1 MRSNYL
7 KALETQAKWL
17 QWLTTPHYEIDEPSY
32 RLVMSAWAEVLSD
45 AETLYMGK
53 EFCSLVDTAR
63 RTVPDDLEFEESWV
77 PCKKG
82 FLYLE
87 KPFAVPH
94 APGLPV
100 DVVIRAV
107 GWMPNT
113 GGTLFLFALEG
124 IPGSHAQG
132 GLSNWSYCTLYNG
145 EPVLARLRYFEEQ
158 SKAASS
164 LPEPPYKPG
173 KEMDELHEIRWL
185 YTALHLMS
193 QRLAVTRR
201 ERTSPL
207 ARSMNRSKG
216 RKLNDDIRIVS
227 LRRMEYDRQQ
237 ALGENGE
244 HSNREYHWQWVV
256 TGHWRRQPYR
266 DGLYKNIFIEAYVKG
281 PDNMPLKPPVHKIYV
296 AVR

>member
-1 MRSNYL
+1 MRSCYL

-32 RLVMSAWAEVLSD
+32 RLVMSAWGEVLRD

-63 RTVPDDLEFEESWV
+63 RTVPDDLEFEKSWV
-77 PCKKG
+77 PCEKG

-87 KPFAVPH
+87 TPFAVPH
-94 APGLPV
+94 SPGLTV

-113 GGTLFLFALEG
+113 GGTLFLFALER
-124 IPGSHAQG
+124 SHRGQTQG
-132 GLSNWSYCTLYNG
+132 GFASWSYCTLYNG
-145 EPVLARLRYFEEQ
+145 EPVLARLRHFEEQ
-158 SKAASS
+158 SKVASS
-164 LPEPPYKPG
+164 LPEPPYTPG

-185 YTALHLMS
+185 YTALHLVS
-193 QRLAVTRR
+193 QKLAVTRR

-207 ARSMNRSKG
+207 ALSMNRSKG
-216 RKLNDDIRIVS
+216 RRISDDIRIVS
-227 LRRMEYDRQQ
+227 LRRMEYDCQRDQ
-237 ALGENGE
+237 GDR
-244 HSNREYHWQWVV
+244 SDREYHWQWVV

-266 DGLYKNIFIEAYVKG
+266 DGVYKNIFIEAFVKG
-281 PDNMPLKPPVHKIYV
+281 PENMPLKPPVHKIYV

>member
-1 MRSNYL
+1 MRSSYL

-17 QWLTTPHYEIDEPSY
+17 QWRPPYLMDNSPYL
-32 RLVMSAWAEVLSD
+32 LVMSKWYEVLKD

-53 EFCSLVDTAR
+53 EFCSLVDNAR

-77 PCKKG
+77 PCEKG

-87 KPFAVPH
+87 TPFAVPH
-94 APGLPV
+94 VPGLPI
-100 DVVIRAV
+100 DATIRAV
-107 GWMPNT
+107 GWMPNR

-124 IPGSHAQG
+124 IPDTDAQG
-132 GLSNWSYCTLYNG
+132 GFASWSFCTLYNG

-164 LPEPPYKPG
+164 LPEPPYTPG

-193 QRLAVTRR
+193 QRLAVTRK
-201 ERTSPL
+201 ERTSLL

-216 RKLNDDIRIVS
+216 RKINDDIRIVS

-237 ALGENGE
+237 EQGE
-244 HSNREYHWQWVV
+244 HSDREFHWQWVV

-266 DGLYKNIFIEAYVKG
+266 DGVYKNIFIEAYVKG
-281 PDNMPLKPPVHKIYV
+281 PQNMPFKPLTHTVFV

>member
-1 MRSNYL
+1 MRISYL
-7 KALETQAKWL
+7 KVLEIQAKWL
-17 QWLTTPHYEIDEPSY
+17 QWLMAPHYEIGEPSY
-32 RLVMSAWAEVLSD
+32 QLVMSAWGQVLKD

-77 PCKKG
+77 PCERG

-87 KPFAVPH
+87 TPFAVPH

-100 DVVIRAV
+100 NVKIRAV

-124 IPGSHAQG
+124 LPGTINQG
-132 GLSNWSYCTLYNG
+132 GFASWSYCTLYNG

-158 SKAASS
+158 SKTASS
-164 LPEPPYKPG
+164 LPEPPYTPG

-193 QRLAVTRR
+193 QKLAVTRK

-216 RKLNDDIRIVS
+216 RKINDGIRIVS

-237 ALGENGE
+237 EQGE
-244 HSNREYHWQWVV
+244 HPDREYHWQWVV

-266 DGLYKNIFIEAYVKG
+266 DGVYKNIFIEAYVKG
-281 PDNMPLKPPVHKIYV
+281 PENMPLKPPVHKVYL